1 MRHVTWEQ
9 KHSAITQTFDFCL
22 LFSESVILS
31 LFLSSHLSLGEAD
44 VVGEFGLAP
53 DGYVAAVV
61 ELLLQLQP
69 LVVGIDDAILVLGA
83 RPA

>member
-1 MRHVTWEQ
+1 M
-9 KHSAITQTFDFCL
+9 SLSSYL

-31 LFLSSHLSLGEAD
+31 FSLSRLSLGEAD
-44 VVGEFGLAP
+44 VVGELGLAP
-53 DGYVAAVV
+53 DGDVAAVV

-69 LVVGIDDAILVLGA
+69 LVVGVDDAVLVLGA